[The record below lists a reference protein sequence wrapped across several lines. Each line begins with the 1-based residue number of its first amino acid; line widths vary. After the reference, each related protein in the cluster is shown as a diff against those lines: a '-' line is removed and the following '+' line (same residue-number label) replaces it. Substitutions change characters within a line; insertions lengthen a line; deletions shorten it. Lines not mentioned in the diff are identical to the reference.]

1 MTGLLLIFVAVI
13 WLVIALF
20 FIAFIASKIPGRVL
34 SLAIS
39 IPLFIVLLPMPLMDE
54 IIGGRQ
60 FEQLCKENST
70 IQVDRKTAVGRT
82 VYLAEVVRENITDKW
97 MPMRIER
104 WRFVDATTGELV
116 LSYNILHATRSWF
129 RITESAYPF
138 TFKGYCD
145 PKSSPASIETF
156 AEYGITYIEPPKKM
170 NGATK

>member
-20 FIAFIASKIPGRVL
+20 LIAFIASKIPGRVL

-70 IQVDRKTAVGRT
+70 IQVDRKTASGRT
-82 VYLAEVVRENITDKW
+82 VYFDEVPDEIIKDKW
-97 MPMRIER
+97 MPIRLER

-116 LSYNILHATRSWF
+116 MSYNILHATRSWL
-129 RITESAYPF
+129 RLTESGYPF
-138 TFKGYCD
+138 TFDGYC
-145 PKSSPASIETF
+145 SPNLGHSFNDKF
-156 AEYGITYIEPPKKM
+156 AEYGITYIRPT
-170 NGATK
+170 TKLKEAIK